1 MSSPENLFTRFKA
14 AITSYSLPERF
25 TYPFYY
31 QPHPLC
37 ELAMQE
43 LQQHLATQINWQH
56 NFGLEGD
63 TDSANG
69 KMFGVL
75 VVKNSDG
82 ELGYLSAFSGKLA
95 DSNHLPGFVPPV
107 FDMLAKDSFFLVG
120 QQQLN
125 QLTRQLKP
133 LEANPEIAVLQ
144 QQLAAEQTTCDQKIA
159 LHRATMIEQRKVRKQ
174 QRIAGQ
180 NNLNDAEF
188 ELLKNELAQ
197 QSIQLKNELRDLT
210 AHWQQQVEQATL
222 KLQQLTDVIDD
233 IKQQRKSLSVDL
245 QQQLFASYQFLN
257 SSGEQRNLAEL
268 FLNTAQL
275 TPPAGAGECAAPKL
289 LHYAFQHGLTPVA
302 LAEFWWGI
310 SPKSQIRQHK
320 NIYGACLGKC
330 QPILEHMLQG
340 IQLDDNPLLTNPAAG
355 KTIDIVYQDE
365 QMVIIN
371 KPAEF
376 LSVPGKNINDS
387 IYVRMQQAFPDAKGP
402 LIVHRLDMSTSG
414 LMVIA
419 LTKQAH
425 QNLQKQFINR
435 TVEKRYVALLDG
447 ELNEQQG
454 MIRLPLR
461 VDLDDRPRQLVCYEY
476 GRIAETRWQLISTDN
491 KQSKVYFYPKTGRT
505 HQLRVHAAHINGLN
519 TAIVGDDL
527 YGSKAN
533 RLHLHAESLTLDQP
547 VTKQRLHFQLDADF

>member
-1 MSSPENLFTRFKA
+1 MSSPENLFTPFKA

-37 ELAMQE
+37 ELAMQQ
-43 LQQHLATQINWQH
+43 LQQHLATQVYWQH

-69 KMFGVL
+69 KMFGIL

-107 FDMLAKDSFFLVG
+107 FDMLAEDSFFLVG

-125 QLTRQLKP
+125 KLTGQLKQ

-144 QQLAAEQTTCDQKIA
+144 QQLAAEQTACDQQIA

-174 QRIAGQ
+174 QRTAGQ
-180 NNLNDAEF
+180 NSLNAAEF

-210 AHWQQQVEQATL
+210 VYWQQQVEKATL

-268 FLNTAQL
+268 FLQTAQL

-289 LHYAFQHGLTPVA
+289 LHYAFKHGLTPVA

-320 NIYGACLGKC
+320 NVYGACLGKC

-340 IQLDDNPLLTNPAAG
+340 IELDDNPLLTNPAAG

-365 QMVIIN
+365 QMVVIN

-419 LTKQAH
+419 LNKQAH

-505 HQLRVHAAHINGLN
+505 HQLRVHAAHIKGLN

>member
-1 MSSPENLFTRFKA
+1 
-14 AITSYSLPERF
+14 
-25 TYPFYY
+25 
-31 QPHPLC
+31 
-37 ELAMQE
+37 
-43 LQQHLATQINWQH
+43 
-56 NFGLEGD
+56 
-63 TDSANG
+63 
-69 KMFGVL
+69 
-75 VVKNSDG
+75 
-82 ELGYLSAFSGKLA
+82 
-95 DSNHLPGFVPPV
+95 
-107 FDMLAKDSFFLVG
+107 
-120 QQQLN
+120 
-125 QLTRQLKP
+125 
-133 LEANPEIAVLQ
+133 
-144 QQLAAEQTTCDQKIA
+144 
-159 LHRATMIEQRKVRKQ
+159 
-174 QRIAGQ
+174 
-180 NNLNDAEF
+180 
-188 ELLKNELAQ
+188 
-197 QSIQLKNELRDLT
+197 
-210 AHWQQQVEQATL
+210 
-222 KLQQLTDVIDD
+222 
-233 IKQQRKSLSVDL
+233 
-245 QQQLFASYQFLN
+245 
-257 SSGEQRNLAEL
+257 
-268 FLNTAQL
+268 
-275 TPPAGAGECAAPKL
+275 
-289 LHYAFQHGLTPVA
+289 
-302 LAEFWWGI
+302 
-310 SPKSQIRQHK
+310 
-320 NIYGACLGKC
+320 
-330 QPILEHMLQG
+330 MLQG
-340 IQLDDNPLLTNPAAG
+340 IELDDNPLLTNPAAG

-365 QMVIIN
+365 QMVVIN

-419 LTKQAH
+419 LNKQAH

-505 HQLRVHAAHINGLN
+505 HQLRVHAAHIKGLN